1 SLILI
6 PTLATTTHRGSYA
19 PFSQRR
25 PCVHR
30 PGEVAVAVLKLEA
43 IPSSSL
49 RPSPSVVLTGCS
61 EVLKLEAF
69 LFAPSQ
75 QSFLL
80 RFLLRLVGELSCHRR
95 AVSSPPSC
103 SRFQALLNR
112 RCCQKPSLWSPLV
125 LSDVAG
131 VDRTRNAL
139 ALPSHYH
146 CTYSCL
152 CCYRWWMLSSQCH
165 LVPRQFG

>member
-1 SLILI
+1 
-6 PTLATTTHRGSYA
+6 TTTHRGSYA

-49 RPSPSVVLTGCS
+49 RPSPSAVLTGCS
-61 EVLKLEAF
+61 EILKLEAF

-75 QSFLL
+75 QSSVILN
-80 RFLLRLVGELSCHRR
+80 RPWFLLRLVGELSCHRR
-95 AVSSPPSC
+95 AVSSPPIC
-103 SRFQALLNR
+103 SRFQALLHR
-112 RCCQKPSLWSPLV
+112 HRYQKPPSWSPLV
-125 LSDVAG
+125 LSDVVG

-165 LVPRQFG
+165 LVPHQFGVLY